1 MCYAPFKTVYDFH
14 SDISVPVVTLL
25 WMLCKEQL
33 LITLRV
39 EIVSFEMC
47 SKFLM
52 KFYINIR
59 TVHWYLIKMTVV
71 QVFSNIIEIWEWVLI
86 GPMAKKAWSVIANID
101 FVLNVIP
108 KPKQRVASFKLSS
121 NENEETSD
129 LSRLVFSKDLKQEA
143 SPWLITHSFFL

>member
-1 MCYAPFKTVYDFH
+1 
-14 SDISVPVVTLL
+14 
-25 WMLCKEQL
+25 
-33 LITLRV
+33 
-39 EIVSFEMC
+39 
-47 SKFLM
+47 
-52 KFYINIR
+52 
-59 TVHWYLIKMTVV
+59 MTVV

-129 LSRLVFSKDLKQEA
+129 LSRLVFSKDLK
-143 SPWLITHSFFL
+143 